1 MSRIT
6 IEGTEQVDARLAT
19 IENAERHLEPPME
32 RSVDRV
38 HVRVRANTPVDTGR
52 LVGNLGRFVRTHGR
66 GVTGSVFY
74 LPTYGPYGHRYDHY
88 VKGPGL
94 QAYMHRGR
102 VTTIADDLD
111 AERDIIVAEFDAA
124 IEGLVNG

>member
-1 MSRIT
+1 MSG
-6 IEGTEQVDARLAT
+6 IEIQGLVQLDVKLGN
-19 IENAERHLEPPME
+19 IENADERLVDPME
-32 RSVDRV
+32 RSVERV
-38 HVRVRANTPVDTGR
+38 FTRVRVNTPVDTGR
-52 LVGNLGRFVRTHGR
+52 LIGNLDKMVRTHGR

-74 LPTYGPYGHRYDHY
+74 QLTYGPYGHRYDHY

-111 AERDIIVAEFDAA
+111 AERDIILADFAEVTG
-124 IEGLVNG
+124 ELTRG